1 MGIPE
6 TTLSGWR
13 RSQWWDELQAELRSE
28 KDDFIIAT
36 LDRIIIAAFE
46 ATIDRLEHGDV
57 ILHRGEQ
64 IRVPVKG
71 KDAAIIGAIAFDR
84 LRSLQNQPTS
94 VKGDGESMDQLLER
108 FRQITREENEVTY
121 NDRN

>member
-1 MGIPE
+1 MIRL
-6 TTLSGWR
+6 TIFSRART
-13 RSQWWDELQAELRSE
+13 AELRTE
-28 KDDFIIAT
+28 KSDFIIAT
-36 LDRIIIAAFE
+36 LDRIIIEAFE

-57 ILHRGEQ
+57 ILHRGEP

-84 LRSLQNQPTS
+84 LRSLRNQPTS

-108 FRQITREENEVTY
+108 FRQIAREENKVTY